1 MYDIQ
6 GSNDLEL
13 DINGDLI
20 LEQTPGGLFRKAVI
34 TPKGYIAIEFKTGSY
49 IDENYGNAVYYKI
62 RENINNS
69 LLANIS
75 SDVKDATSFV
85 NIPITNVEASLDSLS
100 TINYLITYTDNTQQR
115 ININV

>member
-1 MYDIQ
+1 MYDIK
-6 GSNDLEL
+6 GSADIEL

-20 LEQTPGGLFRKAVI
+20 LELTPGSLFEKAVL
-34 TPKGYIAIEFKTGSY
+34 TPKGYIAIEYKPSTY
-49 IDENYGNAVYYKI
+49 VNEKYGNAVYYKI

-75 SDVKDATSFV
+75 SDVKDATDFV
-85 NIPITNVEASLDSLS
+85 NIPISNVEASLDSLS
-100 TINYLITYTDNTQQR
+100 SINYLITYTDNTQQR